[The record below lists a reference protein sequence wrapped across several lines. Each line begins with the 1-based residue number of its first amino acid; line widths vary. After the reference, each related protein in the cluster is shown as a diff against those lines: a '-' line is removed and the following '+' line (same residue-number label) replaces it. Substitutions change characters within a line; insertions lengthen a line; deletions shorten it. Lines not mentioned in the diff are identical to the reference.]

1 MKPLFVLLSV
11 AEYGMIEVRF
21 CDVFSAL
28 RLDKLDKK
36 QVVSSHEGTKGTKVF
51 LGSALPDKRQTNA
64 LMH

>member
-36 QVVSSHEGTKGTKVF
+36 QVVSPRRHEGFFWGGH
-51 LGSALPDKRQTNA
+51 GSGF
-64 LMH
+64 